1 MLAFLFPRKYLFVLI
16 VIFFY
21 FALTLQAEPFLACI
35 QNKTKRDKIGS
46 VRRVLFI
53 HYLSKIADWQSKS
66 QFLKLFFNQ
75 RIFFRG
81 LHVAGHGKI
90 LPGVSFSSSTQ
101 NNKFD
106 WKWNPRESWNYFYF
120 QTLCDSGK
128 CCNFQVFCDP
138 GKEHSAILPFCQG
151 EEINRRHFDWI
162 EHHPFR
168 VIRIEPTSSLV
179 HSACQ
184 MNQRVQQPN
193 LRIMILC
200 A

>member
-1 MLAFLFPRKYLFVLI
+1 MI
-16 VIFFY
+16 
-21 FALTLQAEPFLACI
+21 
-35 QNKTKRDKIGS
+35 S
-46 VRRVLFI
+46 LFI

-138 GKEHSAILPFCQG
+138 GKEHSAILP
-151 EEINRRHFDWI
+151 RRGNKQKA
-162 EHHPFR
+162 FR
-168 VIRIEPTSSLV
+168 LNWTSSVPCNTHRTNEFTCSLSLPNEPTSSTTEPAYHDPMCLMYQSNRSFNIPPG
-179 HSACQ
+179 HTPGIW
-184 MNQRVQQPN
+184 RLFLPG
-193 LRIMILC
+193 RREFD
-200 A
+200 